1 MQNIHPTM
9 RAFLAPFAPP
19 SYYTLH
25 PDLDAARWEADQDAK
40 AEQAER
46 EEAEEAERAERE
58 EAERAERLEDL
69 EYSFLRALEAGAP
82 LPTQVIGGDLDTLI
96 CEQIA
101 QVEKVLRWAAQ
112 HRAAHPELRDLLEP
126 LAEAW
131 AREVESCT

>member
-1 MQNIHPTM
+1 MQNVHPTM

-25 PDLDAARWEADQDAK
+25 PDIDAARWGADQDAK
-40 AEQAER
+40 ER
-46 EEAEEAERAERE
+46 RA

-69 EYSFLRALEAGAP
+69 EYNFFRALEAGQP
-82 LPTQVIGGDLDTLI
+82 LPTKVIGADLDSLI

-112 HRAAHPELRDLLEP
+112 HRAAHPELRALLQP
-126 LAEAW
+126 LAQAW
-131 AREVESCT
+131 AREVESCK

>member
-1 MQNIHPTM
+1 MQNVHPTM

-19 SYYTLH
+19 SYCTLH

-40 AEQAER
+40 ER
-46 EEAEEAERAERE
+46 RE

-112 HRAAHPELRDLLEP
+112 HRAAYPELRDLLQP

-131 AREVESCT
+131 AREVEACK

>member
-1 MQNIHPTM
+1 MQNVHPTM
-9 RAFLAPFAPP
+9 RQFLAPFAPP
-19 SYYTLH
+19 SYCTLH

-40 AEQAER
+40 ER
-46 EEAEEAERAERE
+46 RE

-69 EYSFLRALEAGAP
+69 EYSFLKALEAGDP
-82 LPTQVIGGDLDTLI
+82 LPTHAIGGDLDTLI

-112 HRAAHPELRDLLEP
+112 HRAAYPELRDLLQP

-131 AREVESCT
+131 AKEVEGLS

>member
-1 MQNIHPTM
+1 MQNVHPTM

-19 SYYTLH
+19 SYCTLD
-25 PDLDAARWEADQDAK
+25 PELDAASWEADQDAK
-40 AEQAER
+40 ER
-46 EEAEEAERAERE
+46 RE

-69 EYSFLRALEAGAP
+69 EYNFFRALEAGQQ
-82 LPTQVIGGDLDTLI
+82 LPTKVIGADLDSLI

-112 HRAAHPELRDLLEP
+112 HRAAHPELRDLLQP

>member
-25 PDLDAARWEADQDAK
+25 PDIDAARWEADQDAK
-40 AEQAER
+40 ER
-46 EEAEEAERAERE
+46 RA

-69 EYSFLRALEAGAP
+69 EYSFLRALEAGQP
-82 LPTQVIGGDLDTLI
+82 LPTKVIGGDLDSLI

-101 QVEKVLRWAAQ
+101 QVERVLRWAAQ
-112 HRAAHPELRDLLEP
+112 HRAAHPELRALLQP

>member
-19 SYYTLH
+19 SYYTLD
-25 PDLDAARWEADQDAK
+25 PELDAARWEADQDEK
-40 AEQAER
+40 
-46 EEAEEAERAERE
+46 AERE

-82 LPTQVIGGDLDTLI
+82 LPTQVIGADLDSLI

-112 HRAAHPELRDLLEP
+112 HRAAHPELRDLLQP
-126 LAEAW
+126 LAQAW

>member
-9 RAFLAPFAPP
+9 RQFLAPFAPP

-25 PDLDAARWEADQDAK
+25 PDLDAARWEADQDA
-40 AEQAER
+40 QAER
-46 EEAEEAERAERE
+46 EEAERVA
-58 EAERAERLEDL
+58 RLGDL
-69 EYSFLRALEAGAP
+69 EYSFMRALEAGAP
-82 LPTQVIGGDLDTLI
+82 LPTQVIGADLDSLI

-101 QVEKVLRWAAQ
+101 QVEQVLRWAAQ
-112 HRAAHPELRDLLEP
+112 HRAAYPELRDLLQP

>member
-1 MQNIHPTM
+1 MQNVHPTM

-19 SYYTLH
+19 SYYTLA
-25 PDLDAARWEADQDAK
+25 PELDAARWEADQDAK
-40 AEQAER
+40 
-46 EEAEEAERAERE
+46 AERE

-69 EYSFLRALEAGAP
+69 EYSFMRALEAGQP

-101 QVEKVLRWAAQ
+101 QVERVLRWAAQ
-112 HRAAHPELRDLLEP
+112 HRAAHPELRALLQP
-126 LAEAW
+126 LAQAW

>member
-19 SYYTLH
+19 SYCTLD
-25 PDLDAARWEADQDAK
+25 PELDAARWEADQDAK
-40 AEQAER
+40 AER
-46 EEAEEAERAERE
+46 D

-112 HRAAHPELRDLLEP
+112 HRAAYPELRELLQP

>member
-1 MQNIHPTM
+1 MQNVHPTM

-25 PDLDAARWEADQDAK
+25 PDIDAARWEADQDAK
-40 AEQAER
+40 ER
-46 EEAEEAERAERE
+46 RA

-69 EYSFLRALEAGAP
+69 EYNFFRALEAGQP
-82 LPTQVIGGDLDTLI
+82 LPTKVIGADLDSLI

-112 HRAAHPELRDLLEP
+112 HRAAHPELRALLQP
-126 LAEAW
+126 LAQAW
-131 AREVESCT
+131 AREVESCK

>member
-1 MQNIHPTM
+1 MQNVHPTM

-40 AEQAER
+40 AE
-46 EEAEEAERAERE
+46 RE
-58 EAERAERLEDL
+58 EAERAERLERL
-69 EYSFLRALEAGAP
+69 ENAFMAALQAGRP
-82 LPTQVIGGDLDTLI
+82 LPPLAIGADLDSLI

-112 HRAAHPELRDLLEP
+112 HRAAHPELRNLLEP
-126 LAEAW
+126 LAETW

>member
-40 AEQAER
+40 AE
-46 EEAEEAERAERE
+46 RE
-58 EAERAERLEDL
+58 EAERVARLEDL
-69 EYSFLRALEAGAP
+69 EYSFMRALEAGET
-82 LPTQVIGGDLDTLI
+82 LPTQVIGADLDSLI

-112 HRAAHPELRDLLEP
+112 HRAAHPELRDLLQP

>member
-19 SYYTLH
+19 SYCTLD
-25 PDLDAARWEADQDAK
+25 PELDAARWEADQDAK
-40 AEQAER
+40 AER
-46 EEAEEAERAERE
+46 D

-112 HRAAHPELRDLLEP
+112 HRAAYPELRDLLQP

-131 AREVESCT
+131 AREVEACK

>member
-40 AEQAER
+40 ER
-46 EEAEEAERAERE
+46 RE
-58 EAERAERLEDL
+58 EAERSERLEDL
-69 EYSFLRALEAGAP
+69 EYSFMRALEAGAP
-82 LPTQVIGGDLDTLI
+82 LPTQVIGADLDSLI

-112 HRAAHPELRDLLEP
+112 HRAAHPELRALLQP
-126 LAEAW
+126 LAQAW
-131 AREVESCT
+131 AREVEACK

>member
-1 MQNIHPTM
+1 MA
-9 RAFLAPFAPP
+9 AFLAPFAP

-25 PDLDAARWEADQDAK
+25 PDLDAARWEADQDA
-40 AEQAER
+40 Q
-46 EEAEEAERAERE
+46 AERAERE

-69 EYSFLRALEAGAP
+69 EYRFMRSLEAGQP
-82 LPTQVIGGDLDTLI
+82 LPTKVIGGDLDTLI

-112 HRAAHPELRDLLEP
+112 HRAAYPELRDLLQP

-131 AREVESCT
+131 AREVESCAP

>member
-9 RAFLAPFAPP
+9 RQFLAPFAPP

-40 AEQAER
+40 AER
-46 EEAEEAERAERE
+46 D

-69 EYSFLRALEAGAP
+69 EYSFLRALEAGVP

>member
-40 AEQAER
+40 ER
-46 EEAEEAERAERE
+46 RE
-58 EAERAERLEDL
+58 EAERSERLEDL
-69 EYSFLRALEAGAP
+69 EYSFMRALEAGAP
-82 LPTQVIGGDLDTLI
+82 LPTQVIGADLDSLI

-112 HRAAHPELRDLLEP
+112 HRAAHPELRALLQP
-126 LAEAW
+126 LAQAW

>member
-1 MQNIHPTM
+1 MQNVHPTM

-19 SYYTLH
+19 SYCTLH
-25 PDLDAARWEADQDAK
+25 PDLDAARWEADQD
-40 AEQAER
+40 EQAER
-46 EEAEEAERAERE
+46 EET
-58 EAERAERLEDL
+58 ERAERLEDL
-69 EYSFLRALEAGAP
+69 EYSFMRALEAGET
-82 LPTQVIGGDLDTLI
+82 LPTQVIGADLDSLI

-112 HRAAHPELRDLLEP
+112 HRAAYPELRELLQP

>member
-40 AEQAER
+40 ER
-46 EEAEEAERAERE
+46 RE
-58 EAERAERLEDL
+58 EAERVARLEDL
-69 EYSFLRALEAGAP
+69 EYRFMRALEAGQP
-82 LPTQVIGGDLDTLI
+82 LPTQVIGADLDTLI

-101 QVEKVLRWAAQ
+101 QVERLLRWAAQ
-112 HRAAHPELRDLLEP
+112 HRAAHPELRDLLQP

>member
-40 AEQAER
+40 AE
-46 EEAEEAERAERE
+46 RE

-69 EYSFLRALEAGAP
+69 EYSFMRALEAGQT

-112 HRAAHPELRDLLEP
+112 HRAAHPELRALLQP